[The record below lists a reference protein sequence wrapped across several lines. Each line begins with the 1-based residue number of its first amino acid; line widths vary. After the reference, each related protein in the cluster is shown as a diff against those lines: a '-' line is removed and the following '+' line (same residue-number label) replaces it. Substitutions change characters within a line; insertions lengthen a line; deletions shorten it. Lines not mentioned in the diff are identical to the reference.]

1 MDKIQI
7 ERWIVDLKK
16 TKFKKRQR
24 GNCDLKKSIK
34 YLKIFANLVYV
45 IGIIGIFIYIV
56 PRVLQF
62 FSPFVVGF
70 LLSLLANPVVHFLE
84 KRINMK
90 RKYGSVLMILA
101 VIGAIAGVCYGLI
114 CALIRGLSDFMDYIP
129 ILYQDASAEL
139 TKAALQ
145 LQGIL
150 NRLPLKE
157 DVDFTSFGESLGLF
171 MTEVMTGME
180 GNSVAA
186 VTDAAK
192 SLPNILVGI
201 IVGVLATYFFI
212 ADHDKLAD
220 SVRKNLPFLFNG
232 HFTVIYQELLHVVGG
247 YFKAQFK
254 IMGVM
259 YVLLA
264 VGLMIIG
271 VKYSWIWAAG
281 IAFLDMLPVFG
292 TGAVLWPWTAIK
304 LLSGNYGTA
313 VGMLVLYAVCQ
324 VTHQLVQPKL
334 IGDSVGMNPFATLFF
349 MFIGYKVKGVLG
361 MIIAIPVGMILIELY
376 TLGAFDTAIWCV
388 KEVVKDFNEFRRI
401 SK

>member
-1 MDKIQI
+1 M
-7 ERWIVDLKK
+7 
-16 TKFKKRQR
+16 
-24 GNCDLKKSIK
+24 KKSTK

-45 IGIIGIFIYIV
+45 IGIACIFIYLV
-56 PRVLQF
+56 PKIIHF

-84 KRINMK
+84 KRIKVK

-101 VIGAIAGVCYGLI
+101 VIGAIVGVCYGLI
-114 CALIRGLSDFMDYIP
+114 CALIKGILDFMDYLP
-129 ILYQDASAEL
+129 ILYEDASIEL

-150 NRLPLKE
+150 NYLPLKE
-157 DVDFTSFGESLGLF
+157 DVDFTAVGEYLGLF
-171 MTEVMTGME
+171 MSEMMAGVE

-186 VTDAAK
+186 VTDVAR
-192 SLPNILVGI
+192 SLPNVLVGV
-201 IVGVLATYFFI
+201 IVGILATYFFI

-220 SVRKNLPFLFNG
+220 TVRKNLPFLFSG
-232 HFTVIYQELLHVVGG
+232 HFMVIYRELLHVVGG

-292 TGAVLWPWTAIK
+292 TGAVLWPWTVIK
-304 LLSGNYGTA
+304 LLSGNYRMA
-313 VGMLVLYAVCQ
+313 VGMLILYAVCQ

-376 TLGAFDTAIWCV
+376 VLGAFDTAIWCV

-401 SK
+401 QK